1 MLKTS
6 LAAKLTVHDRT
17 SVNKKLKTEADQ
29 HNNLGKCHTRTTK
42 VIERVSMER
51 TTVCRRSKFCLE
63 WKSKRLM
70 DGENWGSEY
79 TAKWSLPCVAI
90 KMQKS
95 YPLRQ
100 RQTVSTFFL
109 ISQTFLSAINQTHR
123 LTHSVT
129 HMPFYGPFPGTPGW
143 AGGLTKKRLIGTREQ
158 PLDFY
163 EPDVLPATQHI
174 MPKHYEKTW
183 AVVW

>member
-143 AGGLTKKRLIGTREQ
+143 AGEEEETYWNKGTTTGFLWTGC
-158 PLDFY
+158 PSCHSTY
-163 EPDVLPATQHI
+163 NA
-174 MPKHYEKTW
+174 
-183 AVVW
+183 